1 MNVVFKGVFYSF
13 DLCLIST
20 MYGFD
25 ILLRIHIENFLR
37 PRLIGISDDICERII
52 NNDNI
57 TLSKI

>member
-37 PRLIGISDDICERII
+37 PRLIGISGNMCERII